1 MMHQYFFRQRTSSD
15 VHEAKTQDC
24 CIQIPS
30 LNDIEQMHGMPA
42 GSEEDQFNRLKHM
55 SQLIS
60 EIRDNDSDLSV
71 MDTDQ
76 VKLPRYWSQ
85 LFAAMNKGDEQAAL
99 RCFAKIPEEDTI
111 LNAVLKVHTPK
122 YLQHI
127 IIDCIQARH
136 TGQKQLNS
144 DIVITPKTLEVL
156 IKDIAMTLEHSGKI
170 HFSFGLPT
178 HHAYSDEGSG
188 FCVLNK
194 TAILLKYVQSLHQEP
209 LKHII
214 VGTDVNR
221 DNGLCDI
228 LMQSASDMDICHIDV
243 FDSRVYPQQD
253 NSFINKLF
261 KKKGKD
267 EGQEIHSW
275 AKGSFQYFA
284 VDLSATLRKPGTVH
298 PALVF
303 ALEEIESQ
311 IESAKEKGQKIVLF
325 LPTGWDSHEAETAY
339 CGKFV
344 DGKLMSKAEAKKTR
358 FNEADLTYFYENLFQ
373 IVQENKEH
381 IKRVYWGLEGGYDRS
396 MYEQQIRLLMSL
408 ILNKLVHQDN
418 YQIESDDSSMKID

>member
-1 MMHQYFFRQRTSSD
+1 MMHQYFFRQRTSSE
-15 VHEAKTQDC
+15 VQEANIEDC

-30 LNDIEQMHGMPA
+30 VNDIEQMHGMPA
-42 GSEEDQFNRLKHM
+42 GAGEDQFNRLKHM
-55 SQLIS
+55 TQLIS
-60 EIRDNDSDLSV
+60 EICDNDSALSV
-71 MDTDQ
+71 LDTDQ
-76 VKLPRYWSQ
+76 VQLPRCWNQ
-85 LFAAMNKGDEQAAL
+85 LFAAMYKGEAHAAL
-99 RCFAKIPEEDTI
+99 KCFAKIPEEDTI
-111 LNAVLKVHTPK
+111 LNAILKVHTPE

-127 IIDCIQARH
+127 IIDCIQAH
-136 TGQKQLNS
+136 HNGQKQLNS
-144 DIVITPKTLEVL
+144 DIVITPKTLEIL
-156 IKDIAMTLEHSGKI
+156 IKDIAMTLEHPGKI

-178 HHAYSDEGSG
+178 HHAYANEGSG
-188 FCVLNK
+188 FCILNK
-194 TAILLKYVQSLHQEP
+194 TAILLKYVQSSYRKP

-221 DNGLCDI
+221 DDGLCHI
-228 LMQSASDMDICHIDV
+228 LMKSATDMDICHIDV

-253 NSFINKLF
+253 NLFINKLF

-267 EGQEIHSW
+267 EGQDIHSW
-275 AKGSFQYFA
+275 AKGGLCYFA
-284 VDLSATLRKPGTVH
+284 VDLSTTQRIRGTVH

-311 IESAKEKGQKIVLF
+311 ILSAKENGQKIALF

-358 FNEADLTYFYENLFQ
+358 FNDTDLVYFYENLFQ
-373 IVQENKEH
+373 IIQGNKED
-381 IKRVYWGLEGGYDRS
+381 IERVYWGLEGGYERS

-408 ILNKLVHQDN
+408 ILNKLVHQNNDHIN
-418 YQIESDDSSMKID
+418 SDDSTMRID

>member
-1 MMHQYFFRQRTSSD
+1 MMHQYFFRQRTSSE
-15 VHEAKTQDC
+15 VHEKKTEEC

-30 LNDIEQMHGMPA
+30 LSDIEQMHGMPA
-42 GSEEDQFNRLKHM
+42 GAEEDQFNRLKHM
-55 SQLIS
+55 TQLII
-60 EIRDNDSDLSV
+60 EIGDKDSALSV
-71 MDTDQ
+71 MNTDQ
-76 VKLPRYWSQ
+76 VKLPRCWSQ
-85 LFAAMNKGDEQAAL
+85 LFAAIYKGDAQAAL
-99 RCFAKIPEEDTI
+99 RCFAKIPREDTI
-111 LNAVLKVHTPK
+111 LNAVLTVHSPE

-127 IIDCIQARH
+127 IMDCIQAQPK
-136 TGQKQLNS
+136 GQKQLNS

-178 HHAYSDEGSG
+178 HHAYGSEGSG
-188 FCVLNK
+188 FCILNK
-194 TAILLKYVQSLHQEP
+194 TAIVLKHVQSLHREP
-209 LKHII
+209 MKHII

-221 DNGLCDI
+221 DDGLCHI
-228 LMQSASDMDICHIDV
+228 LMNSATDMDICHIDV

-275 AKGSFQYFA
+275 TKGDLQYFA
-284 VDLSATLRKPGTVH
+284 VDLSATLRRPGTVH
-298 PALVF
+298 PALIF

-311 IESAKEKGQKIVLF
+311 IETAKEKGQKIALF

-373 IVQENKEH
+373 IVQESKEH
-381 IKRVYWGLEGGYDRS
+381 IERVYWGLEGGYDRS
-396 MYEQQIRLLMSL
+396 MYEQQIHLLMTL
-408 ILNKLVHQDN
+408 ISNKLVHQDN
-418 YQIESDDSSMKID
+418 YQIDSDDSSMRID

>member
-1 MMHQYFFRQRTSSD
+1 MHQYFFRKQTSSD
-15 VHEAKTQDC
+15 VHETKTEGC

-42 GSEEDQFNRLKHM
+42 GAEEDQFNRLKHM
-55 SQLIS
+55 TQLIS
-60 EIRDNDSDLSV
+60 EIRDNDSALSV

-76 VKLPRYWSQ
+76 IKLPRCWSQ
-85 LFAAMNKGDEQAAL
+85 LFAAMYKGDAQAAL
-99 RCFAKIPEEDTI
+99 RCFAKIPREDTI
-111 LNAVLKVHTPK
+111 LNAVLTVHTPE
-122 YLQHI
+122 YLQRI
-127 IIDCIQARH
+127 LIDCIQAQ
-136 TGQKQLNS
+136 TKGQKQLNS

-156 IKDIAMTLEHSGKI
+156 IKDIAMTLEHSEKI

-178 HHAYSDEGSG
+178 HHAYGDEGSG
-188 FCVLNK
+188 FCILNK
-194 TAILLKYVQSLHQEP
+194 TAIVLKHIQSLHREP
-209 LKHII
+209 MKHII

-221 DNGLCDI
+221 DDGLCHI
-228 LMQSASDMDICHIDV
+228 LMKSATDMDICHIDI

-253 NSFINKLF
+253 NTFINKLF
-261 KKKGKD
+261 KKKGRD

-275 AKGSFQYFA
+275 TKGSLQYFA

-298 PALVF
+298 PALIF

-311 IESAKEKGQKIVLF
+311 IEAAKEKGQKIALF

-381 IKRVYWGLEGGYDRS
+381 IERVYWGLEGGYDRS
-396 MYEQQIRLLMSL
+396 MYEQQIHLLMSL
-408 ILNKLVHQDN
+408 ISNKLVHQDN
-418 YQIESDDSSMKID
+418 YQIDSDENSMKID